1 MRREFFALFA
11 AAALLLGM
19 SACTTVDNPSS
30 GGGNAQ
36 EEPVVAPAQLKQ
48 GIWTEYDEALLTSG
62 KYTEEQLAQIP
73 TVGMEIKGDKGYFFT
88 YTADDISEAVEGQ
101 INYDN
106 KTGKGT
112 ITFPAIQDNPLSDQ
126 TVSFSMTTDETM
138 EFEFTYEGQK
148 TTGRRRLEG
157 ADGRLSAHPRNCRP
171 RRQHRLERFG
181 GKRP

>member
-1 MRREFFALFA
+1 MRRELFALFA

-30 GGGNAQ
+30 GGGNPQ
-36 EEPVVAPAQLKQ
+36 EEAVVAPAQLKQ

-101 INYDN
+101 IN
-106 KTGKGT
+106 
-112 ITFPAIQDNPLSDQ
+112 
-126 TVSFSMTTDETM
+126 
-138 EFEFTYEGQK
+138 
-148 TTGRRRLEG
+148 
-157 ADGRLSAHPRNCRP
+157 
-171 RRQHRLERFG
+171 
-181 GKRP
+181 